1 MSQLDVYVL
10 GAGASYVHGA
20 PLTDGIIPY
29 ALTIPDLSG
38 DKRIALV
45 RKFLERAFHFRAPAT
60 SRAKGWSSAP
70 GLVDVLSMVDMALDR
85 RENLAWGYGQAA
97 LREVRNALEFCIFQA
112 LERSL
117 SRRSGGRR
125 SAATKKL
132 VETLDPEHATFISMN
147 YDVIV
152 DIALAL
158 RGGEFD
164 SRRADFEML
173 AESGAHLKVDYGVR
187 FTNVGYEEE
196 PEDASKFEL
205 LKLHGSFNWLKS
217 ALTGN
222 LYYGGLRKAIGALF
236 SDQRAELA
244 ADLFQF
250 FERRGGATPAGD
262 SERDLEPIL
271 VTPTHLK
278 DLRDPHLA
286 RIWRRAEEVVRQA
299 RRITFIGYSLP
310 GDDVHVKYLF
320 KRALA
325 TRPTGV
331 EPPRIVVVD
340 KCDDPEDSE
349 VRANYETFF
358 GKKLVTYH
366 ADGFDAFVEEPG
378 GLSG

>member
-20 PLTDGIIPY
+20 PLTDGLIPY
-29 ALTIPDLSG
+29 ALTIPHLSD

-45 RKFLERAFHFRAPAT
+45 RKFLGSAFQFRAPTT
-60 SRAKGWSSAP
+60 SRAKTWKSVP

-85 RENLAWGYGQAA
+85 RENLAWGYGQDA
-97 LREVRNALEFCIFQA
+97 LREVRSALEFCIFQA
-112 LERSL
+112 LESSL
-117 SRRSGGRR
+117 SWRPRGRR

-152 DIALAL
+152 DIALAV
-158 RGGEFD
+158 RGSQFD

-187 FTNVGYEEE
+187 FTNVRHEQE
-196 PEDASKFEL
+196 PGGAPKFEL

-236 SDQRAELA
+236 SDRRARLA
-244 ADLFQF
+244 ADLFSF
-250 FERRGGATPAGD
+250 FDHRSGATRASD
-262 SERDLEPIL
+262 SARDLQPIL

-310 GDDVHVKYLF
+310 GDDLHVKYLF

-325 TRPTGV
+325 TRPAGV
-331 EPPRIVVVD
+331 APPRIVVVD

-366 ADGFDAFVEEPG
+366 ADGFDAFVG
-378 GLSG
+378 ARAR